1 MNVDL
6 YMMGENVT
14 QIKNRIVINI
24 ELSAKIQEKNIH
36 AKQIVFEVLVNVL
49 VKMVNDWKYY
59 CWLYYICH
67 KYRGGK
73 NFQQN
78 LL

>member
-59 CWLYYICH
+59 C
-67 KYRGGK
+67 
-73 NFQQN
+73 
-78 LL
+78 

>member
-24 ELSAKIQEKNIH
+24 ELSAKIQEKNIPY
-36 AKQIVFEVLVNVL
+36 QTDCIRSSS
-49 VKMVNDWKYY
+49 
-59 CWLYYICH
+59 ICTSEN
-67 KYRGGK
+67 GK
-73 NFQQN
+73 
-78 LL
+78 